1 MKPVVRSDFA
11 RLAFPF
17 QEKTNT
23 TRHPGLSVPGFEISV
38 PGFEISI
45 PGFENP
51 IAGYEISVPGIV
63 FVQAG
68 IASSCKLTLEFHK
81 KFEQRAPCIQQGN
94 AAIAANVRSIVMHT
108 LFRTYFL
115 GKHTLFRTYF
125 SYRHTLFRR

>member
-51 IAGYEISVPGIV
+51 IAGFEISK
-63 FVQAG
+63 AG
-68 IASSCKLTLEFHK
+68 FGFSIAG
-81 KFEQRAPCIQQGN
+81 FERAGCRVVREKGGEVSRRPRNARGQRP
-94 AAIAANVRSIVMHT
+94 
-108 LFRTYFL
+108 
-115 GKHTLFRTYF
+115 
-125 SYRHTLFRR
+125 RRRARC

>member
-23 TRHPGLSVPGFEISV
+23 TRHPGLSVPGFEN
-38 PGFEISI
+38 SI
-45 PGFENP
+45 PGFEF
-51 IAGYEISVPGIV
+51 SVPGIV

>member
-23 TRHPGLSVPGFEISV
+23 TRHPGLSVPGFENSI

-45 PGFENP
+45 AGF
-51 IAGYEISVPGIV
+51 EISVPGIV

-94 AAIAANVRSIVMHT
+94 AAIAANNAAATKATATTAAANISH
-108 LFRTYFL
+108 
-115 GKHTLFRTYF
+115 
-125 SYRHTLFRR
+125 